1 MGKVCVL
8 AAFVAGLLIVPFAG
22 QASASVVY
30 DLTLT
35 ATSDT
40 DGAPLSTYSG
50 VGTITLDSLP
60 DPNWLSSYASAPVTF
75 LIDGQS
81 FSGTATSVQFLFG
94 GFWNASFSEEIG
106 VSPLRFDL
114 QTSGVYAFYFADE
127 QQAAYGS
134 ITSTLAS
141 SAAPVVTPLP
151 AALPLF
157 VSGLGGLGYF
167 GWRRNRKTAARAA

>member
-1 MGKVCVL
+1 MGKVCGL
-8 AAFVAGLLIVPFAG
+8 AALAGLLVTAFAG

-35 ATSDT
+35 ANYDS

-50 VGTITLDSLP
+50 TGTITLDSLP
-60 DPNWLSSYASAPVTF
+60 DPTWVSSYASAPVTF

-81 FSGTATSVQFLFG
+81 FSGTASAVVFQFG
-94 GFWNASFSEEIG
+94 DFWNAQFSQEIG

-134 ITSTLAS
+134 ITSALAPV
-141 SAAPVVTPLP
+141 AAPVVAPLP

-157 VSGLGGLGYF
+157 VSGLGGLGFF
-167 GWRRNRKTAARAA
+167 GWRRNKKVKALAA